1 MTEPLLLDASLA
13 LEDVAD
19 VALRGRPVRLADA
32 ARARISAAR
41 DVTDGLL
48 ARGERV
54 YGLTTGVGALKRVA
68 VGGGEQLAFNRLM
81 LLSHRTGTGPDV
93 AEPVVRAVMLAQVAG
108 FARGRSGV
116 RVELADHLTDAL
128 NAGLVPRVR
137 TTGSLG
143 QSDLGPLADLAAALT
158 GDGDWASEL
167 GRLGL
172 VPWEPTAK
180 EALAFVNS
188 NGFSL
193 GWSALALVGVDTL
206 LDRFDQAAALTFEGM
221 LGNVQALD
229 PAVAD
234 ARPVPGI
241 PEAIARLQALLAGGS
256 LLSGTLH
263 RHLQDPLTMRV
274 VPQTHAA
281 ARTALDHSRA
291 IVEAELTSSHD
302 NPCITPDG
310 RALSTGNFDSV
321 PYGVTL
327 DYVRLALAH
336 VVTASCERANKLV
349 HAAFS
354 GLPTGLRDDDAT
366 SQDGLGIVVYGAN
379 AAAAEARL
387 LAMPATLDLSTSST
401 AEGLEDRVIPT
412 PVAARRVEEMTRLG
426 RYVAAVELYLAAQ
439 AVDLRGRAGELGQGT
454 RRAYELVR
462 AHAPRRREGEPPL
475 HRGLTPNG
483 GRDDGVTLSR
493 RGLTPVL
500 SPGRTPRAGAP
511 SGPGGSTAP
520 RRRCPC
526 PSGRR

>member
-1 MTEPLLLDASLA
+1 VTEPLLLDASLA

-19 VALRGRPVRLADA
+19 VALRRRPVRLADA
-32 ARARISAAR
+32 ARARIAAGR
-41 DVTDGLL
+41 DATDGLL

-68 VGGGEQLAFNRLM
+68 VSTGDEQLPFNRLM

-116 RVELADHLTDAL
+116 RVELADHLTGAL

-158 GDGDWASEL
+158 GDGAWAGEL
-167 GRLGL
+167 RRLGL
-172 VPWEPTAK
+172 DPWEPTAK

-193 GWSALALVGVDTL
+193 GWSALALVAVGGL
-206 LDRFDQAAALTFEGM
+206 LDRFDEAAALTFEGM

-229 PAVAD
+229 PAVGD

-241 PEAIARLQALLAGGS
+241 PEELARLQALLAGGS

-281 ARTALDHSRA
+281 ARNALAHSRA
-291 IVEAELTSSHD
+291 IVEAELVSSHD

-321 PYGVTL
+321 PYGITL

-336 VVTASCERANKLV
+336 VITASCERANKLV
-349 HAAFS
+349 HSAFS
-354 GLPTGLRDDDAT
+354 GLPTGLRDDDST
-366 SQDGLGIVVYGAN
+366 SQDGLAIVVYGAN

-387 LAMPATLDLSTSST
+387 LAHPATLELSTSST
-401 AEGLEDRVIPT
+401 AEGIEDRVIPT

-439 AVDLRGRAGELGQGT
+439 AVDLRERAGELGQGT
-454 RRAYELVR
+454 RRAYDLVR
-462 AHAPRRREGEPPL
+462 VHAPRRRAGEPPVA
-475 HRGLTPNG
+475 
-483 GRDDGVTLSR
+483 D
-493 RGLTPVL
+493 L
-500 SPGRTPRAGAP
+500 SPLEAALE
-511 SGPGGSTAP
+511 SGSDPE
-520 RRRCPC
+520 RRP
-526 PSGRR
+526 

>member
-1 MTEPLLLDASLA
+1 VTEPLLLDASLSLA
-13 LEDVAD
+13 DVAD
-19 VALRGRPVRLADA
+19 VARRHRPVRLADA
-32 ARARISAAR
+32 ARARIERAR
-41 DVTDGLL
+41 QVTDDLL

-68 VGGGEQLAFNRLM
+68 VSRDEQVAFNRLM
-81 LLSHRTGTGPDV
+81 LLSHRTGTGPHV
-93 AEPVVRAVMLAQVAG
+93 AEPVVRAVMLAQLAG
-108 FARGRSGV
+108 FAHGRSGV
-116 RVELADHLTDAL
+116 RPELADHLVAAL
-128 NAGLVPRVR
+128 NAGLVPAVR

-158 GDGDWASEL
+158 GEGEWAAEL
-167 GRLGL
+167 ARLGL
-172 VPWEPTAK
+172 TVWEPTAK
-180 EALAFVNS
+180 EALAFVNA

-193 GWSALALVGVDTL
+193 GWSALGLVGAAAL
-206 LDRFDQAAALTFEGM
+206 LDRFDEAAALTFEGM

-229 PAVAD
+229 PAVGE

-241 PEAIARLQALLAGGS
+241 ADEIERLQALLRGGS

-281 ARTALDHSRA
+281 ARTAVAHARA
-291 IVEAELTSSHD
+291 IVEAELVSSHD

-327 DYVRLALAH
+327 DYVRIALAH
-336 VVTASCERANKLV
+336 VITASCERANKLV
-349 HAAFS
+349 HSAFS

-387 LAMPATLDLSTSST
+387 LALPATLELSTSST
-401 AEGLEDRVIPT
+401 AEGIEDRVIPT
-412 PVAARRVEEMTRLG
+412 PVAARRLEEMSRLG

-439 AVDLRGRAGELGQGT
+439 AVDLRERSGELGEGT
-454 RRAYELVR
+454 RRAYDLVR

-475 HRGLTPNG
+475 ADLTPLE
-483 GRDDGVTLSR
+483 DAL
-493 RGLTPVL
+493 
-500 SPGRTPRAGAP
+500 AG
-511 SGPGGSTAP
+511 
-520 RRRCPC
+520 
-526 PSGRR
+526 

>member
-1 MTEPLLLDASLA
+1 VTYPLLLDASLT

-19 VALRGRPVRLADA
+19 VALRGRHVRLADA
-32 ARARISAAR
+32 ARGRIARAR
-41 DVTDGLL
+41 DVTDDLL

-54 YGLTTGVGALKRVA
+54 YGLTTGVGALKRVSVA
-68 VGGGEQLAFNRLM
+68 RDQQLAFNRLM

-116 RVELADHLTDAL
+116 RPQLADHLIDAL
-128 NAGLVPRVR
+128 NAGLVPHVR

-158 GDGDWASEL
+158 GDGAWAAEL
-167 GRLGL
+167 VRLGL
-172 VPWEPTAK
+172 APWEPTAK
-180 EALAFVNS
+180 EALAFVNA

-193 GWSALALVGVDTL
+193 GWSALGLVSAAAL
-206 LDRFDQAAALTFEGM
+206 LDRFDEAAALTFEGM

-241 PEAIARLQALLAGGS
+241 GDEIARMQALLRGGS

-281 ARTALDHSRA
+281 ARTALTHSRT

-327 DYVRLALAH
+327 DYFRIALAH
-336 VVTASCERANKLV
+336 VITASCERSNKLV
-349 HAAFS
+349 HSAFS

-366 SQDGLGIVVYGAN
+366 SQDGLGIVVYGAS

-387 LAMPATLDLSTSST
+387 LALPATLDLSTSTT
-401 AEGLEDRVIPT
+401 AEGIEDRVIPT
-412 PVAARRVEEMTRLG
+412 PVAARRLEEMSRLG
-426 RYVAAVELYLAAQ
+426 RYVAAVELYVAAQ
-439 AVDLRGRAGELGQGT
+439 AVDLRDRSGELGEGT
-454 RRAYELVR
+454 RRVYELVR
-462 AHAPRRREGEPPL
+462 AHAPRPLPGEPPL
-475 HRGLTPNG
+475 ADLGPLEEALATPG
-483 GRDDGVTLSR
+483 SDPER
-493 RGLTPVL
+493 RP
-500 SPGRTPRAGAP
+500 
-511 SGPGGSTAP
+511 
-520 RRRCPC
+520 
-526 PSGRR
+526 